1 VASPPMNGAVPAAEQ
16 SARSLRADARR
27 NRELVLAAAITAFA
41 TEGTSV
47 SVAEIAR
54 RAGVGTG
61 TVSRH
66 FPTKESLFR
75 AIVHERAEQL
85 VLCARELAER
95 LTPTEAF
102 FEFFAVLAAEGST
115 DRGLAEAL
123 AGAGFDV
130 AAAAST
136 AAYDFGTSLVDLLTA
151 AQAAG
156 GVRPEI
162 TVADVKALLEGC
174 LARERFGVDPEARH
188 RLLGVVRRGLRPS
201 D

>member
-1 VASPPMNGAVPAAEQ
+1 VSERTV
-16 SARSLRADARR
+16 RADARR
-27 NRELVLAAAITAFA
+27 NREIVLRAAITAFA
-41 TEGTSV
+41 AEGRSV

-66 FPTKESLFR
+66 FPTKEALYR

-85 VLCARELAER
+85 VLRSRELRER
-95 LTPTEAF
+95 LAPTDAF
-102 FEFFAVLAAEGST
+102 VEFFAVLVAEGST

-130 AAAAST
+130 EAAASRS
-136 AAYDFGTSLVDLLTA
+136 AHDFGAALADLLAA

-174 LARERFGVDPEARH
+174 LARERSGVDPEARG
-188 RLLGVVRRGLRPS
+188 RLIGVVRRGLGR
-201 D
+201 